1 MMTELKRISRH
12 DALVALGRRTAE
24 LQRIAD
30 ETGQILPLLADVDC
44 GLSRADVNVLV
55 QGKYVLRKQNMLG
68 ASVALLPKAYEYLA
82 AHRRDPLD
90 ADLAEQ
96 YARLEARITELR
108 AENKPVR
115 QVNWISGQL
124 GRATAAEIRLLEH
137 EKDRVRAQRRLRAG
151 GE

>member
-1 MMTELKRISRH
+1 MTEPKRISRH

-30 ETGQILPLLADVDC
+30 ETGRILPLLADKDC
-44 GLSRADVNVLV
+44 DLSRSDINVLA
-55 QGKYVLRKQNMLG
+55 QGKYIIRKQNVLG
-68 ASVALLPKAYEYLA
+68 VAVALVPKGYEYLA

-90 ADLAEQ
+90 ADLAGQ
-96 YARLEARITELR
+96 YDRLEARITELR
-108 AENKPVR
+108 AENKPVK
-115 QVNWISGQL
+115 QVTWISGQL